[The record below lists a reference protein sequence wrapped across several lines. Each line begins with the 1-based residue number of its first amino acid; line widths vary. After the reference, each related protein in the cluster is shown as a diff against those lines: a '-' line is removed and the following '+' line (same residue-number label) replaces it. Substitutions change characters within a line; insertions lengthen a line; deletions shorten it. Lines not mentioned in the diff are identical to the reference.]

1 MQGGARAGD
10 SRSKIEENVEF
21 RGGPY
26 YDRAAFLENPF
37 IRFRCPR
44 MANARH
50 DDLADLSGRARDL
63 ICDPRWGGCRRERLR
78 HLNVTEVAFASG
90 FARLAFTRARFLGPR
105 RGCNAHIGR

>member
-1 MQGGARAGD
+1 MQGGAREGD

-90 FARLAFTRARFLGPR
+90 FCPVGNYTGTFP
-105 RGCNAHIGR
+105 